1 MNILGA
7 TKAWQV
13 IILLVLLIGLG
24 AFGYL
29 WITEATTPATITINP
44 ADDSFENNTYAQM
57 SYRRMYIDHYGETT
71 IYDTIG
77 DEVER
82 LRGEQAL
89 AIVAAEVRIAAGEE
103 DVKIPSGRIAISEDF
118 AREHVAALG
127 QSELTATVE
136 LNLSEAVIFAI
147 AIIVFVLYLFYLFV
161 LEKGKSVEVDAPD
174 HA

>member
-7 TKAWQV
+7 TKAWQAIV
-13 IILLVLLIGLG
+13 LIVLLLGLG
-24 AFGYL
+24 VFGYL
-29 WITEATTPATITINP
+29 WIIEATTPAEITVNP
-44 ADDSFENNTYAQM
+44 MDDSFEGNTYAQM
-57 SYRRMYIDHYGETT
+57 TYRRMFIDHYGETT
-71 IYDTIG
+71 IYDTIS

-89 AIVAAEVRIAAGEE
+89 AIAAAEARIAAGEE
-103 DVKIPSGRIAISEDF
+103 DVEVPSGRIAVSEEF

-136 LNLSEAVIFAI
+136 LNLAEAVIFAI
-147 AIIVFVLYLFYLFV
+147 AIIVLVLYLFHLFV
-161 LEKGKSVEVDAPD
+161 LEKGKSVAADAPD